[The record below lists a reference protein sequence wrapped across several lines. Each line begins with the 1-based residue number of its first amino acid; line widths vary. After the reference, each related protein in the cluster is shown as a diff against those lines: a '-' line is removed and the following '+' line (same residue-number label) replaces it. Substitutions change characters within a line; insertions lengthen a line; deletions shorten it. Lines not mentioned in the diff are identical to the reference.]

1 MVVESKTCRI
11 DEIKRLKIYV
21 DFCISYIGQDSST
34 VASDRS
40 FYYIIRYLAI
50 VISRL
55 ISTPDLAMEISKRCQ
70 GISTLIDIGK
80 AFLQAK
86 YSYTG
91 TDTVYTVL
99 KTLCPCI
106 KESIL

>member
-1 MVVESKTCRI
+1 MIVESKTRHI
-11 DEIKRLKIYV
+11 DEIKRLKIYI
-21 DFCISYIGQDSST
+21 DFCISYIGQNSSN

-70 GISTLIDIGK
+70 GISILIDIGK
-80 AFLQAK
+80 AFLQAR
-86 YSYTG
+86 YSH
-91 TDTVYTVL
+91 TDTNTVYTIL

-106 KESIL
+106 KELIL

>member
-1 MVVESKTCRI
+1 MESKTRRI

-21 DFCISYIGQDSST
+21 DFCINYIGQGSPNVT
-34 VASDRS
+34 SDRS

-86 YSYTG
+86 YSHADTN
-91 TDTVYTVL
+91 TVYTIL
-99 KTLCPCI
+99 KILCPCI